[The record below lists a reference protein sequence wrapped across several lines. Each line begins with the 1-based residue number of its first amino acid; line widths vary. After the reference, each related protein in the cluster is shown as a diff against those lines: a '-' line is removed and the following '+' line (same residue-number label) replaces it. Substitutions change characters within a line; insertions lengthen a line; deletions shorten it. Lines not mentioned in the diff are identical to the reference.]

1 MLKTFLAIIFI
12 AAIIRLPINSSKSQ
26 IAIDELHDKAIEGK
40 IGEKEKH
47 DDKEKWKKSLCVWW
61 NPLKNSCYVENC
73 SFRRFQY

>member
-1 MLKTFLAIIFI
+1 MLKTFLAINFI

-47 DDKEKWKKSLCVWW
+47 DDKEK
-61 NPLKNSCYVENC
+61 
-73 SFRRFQY
+73 